1 MKRILIVDDEIEML
15 ESFKKLF
22 SHKPNFKVT
31 VINEPL
37 YAKTVIQQETYD
49 LLITDLKMKN
59 FSGLDL
65 LKLSKKFHPDFPVI
79 LISGYG
85 TIESS
90 VEAMKYGASDFIEK
104 PFTSQKLFDCIDKS
118 LKKSK
123 SKTEATPAEMKRI
136 NEETGLIYKS
146 KKMENIVEMI
156 QKIAST
162 NINVLITG
170 ESGTGKEVLARAVHK
185 LSKSN
190 SDPFVP
196 VNCGAL
202 PESLFES
209 ELFGHEK
216 GAFTGAI
223 KTKPGLL
230 EFANHGTFFLDE
242 IGEMTLPLQVK
253 LLRMLEERKIRR
265 VGGQEEI
272 DIDVRIIAASNRD
285 LQKAV
290 TEGNFREDLYYRLC
304 TFQIEVPP
312 LRERTEDIMPLA
324 NHFLQEVCRENGNNE
339 KIFSP
344 EVEEFLMEYYWP
356 GNIRELHN
364 IVGRTYFLS
373 GEQVITKNELPLPL
387 IGTIQQSDLN
397 TFQENYSNAKE
408 KMLENFEIEYLTF
421 NLKKNYGN
429 VSKTAEQCGMD
440 RRTVHRLIKKY
451 NILYKDRLARS

>member
-1 MKRILIVDDEIEML
+1 MKKILVVDDEIEML
-15 ESFKKLF
+15 DSLKKLF

-37 YAKTVIQQETYD
+37 YAKTVIQQDTYD

-59 FSGLDL
+59 FSGIDL
-65 LKLSKKFHPDFPVI
+65 LKLSKKYHPDYPVI

-85 TIESS
+85 TIETS
-90 VEAMKYGASDFIEK
+90 VEAMKYGASDFLEK
-104 PFTSQKLFDCIDKS
+104 PFTSQKLFDCIEKA
-118 LKKSK
+118 LVRTKEKTVHTKVENKKL
-123 SKTEATPAEMKRI
+123 
-136 NEETGLIYKS
+136 NELTGIIYKS
-146 KKMENIVEMI
+146 EKMGAILKMI
-156 QKIAST
+156 EKIASS

-170 ESGTGKEVLARAVHK
+170 ESGTGKEVLARAIHRS
-185 LSKSN
+185 SKSS

-202 PESLFES
+202 PENLFES
-209 ELFGHEK
+209 EIFGHER

-223 KTKPGLL
+223 RTKPGLL

-242 IGEMTLPLQVK
+242 IGEMTLSLQVK

-272 DIDVRIIAASNRD
+272 EIDVRIIAASNKD

-290 TEGNFREDLYYRLC
+290 SEGNFREDLFYRLS

-312 LRERTEDIMPLA
+312 LRERVEDILPLA
-324 NHFLQEVCRENGNNE
+324 NHFLQEVCREKGDNE
-339 KIFSP
+339 KIFSE
-344 EVEEFLMEYYWP
+344 EVEQLLKDYYWS
-356 GNIRELHN
+356 GNIRELRN

-373 GEQVITKNELPLPL
+373 NSNLITKNDLPIPISKMDEVLD
-387 IGTIQQSDLN
+387 IN
-397 TFQENYSNAKE
+397 TLENNYSNAKE
-408 KMLENFEIEYLTF
+408 KMLENFEVEYLTYH
-421 NLKKNYGN
+421 LKRNYGN

-451 NILYKDRLARS
+451 NILYKGG

>member
-1 MKRILIVDDEIEML
+1 MKKILVVDDEIEML
-15 ESFKKLF
+15 NSLEKLF
-22 SHKPNFKVT
+22 SHKPDFKVT

-37 YAKTVIQQETYD
+37 YAKTVIQQEKYD

-59 FSGLDL
+59 FSGIDL
-65 LKLSKKFHPDFPVI
+65 LKLSKKHHPEYPVI

-90 VEAMKYGASDFIEK
+90 VEAMKYGASDFLEK
-104 PFTSQKLFDCIDKS
+104 PFTSQKLFECIEKA
-118 LKKSK
+118 LIKSK
-123 SKTEATPAEMKRI
+123 NKSDRSSAEIKKI
-136 NEETGLIYKS
+136 NELTGVIYKS
-146 KKMENIVEMI
+146 DKMKNIMQMI
-156 QKIAST
+156 EKIASS

-170 ESGTGKEVLARAVHK
+170 ESGTGKEVLARAIHR

-202 PESLFES
+202 PENLFES

-216 GAFTGAI
+216 GAFTGAVR
-223 KTKPGLL
+223 TKPGLL

-242 IGEMTLPLQVK
+242 IGEMSLSLQVK

-265 VGGQEEI
+265 VGGQQEI
-272 DIDVRIIAASNRD
+272 EIDVRIIAASNKD
-285 LQKAV
+285 LKK
-290 TEGNFREDLYYRLC
+290 EISLGNFREDLYYRLS

-312 LRERTEDIMPLA
+312 LREREDDIMPLA
-324 NHFLQEVCRENGNNE
+324 NHFLEEVGREKGDGE
-339 KIFSP
+339 KVFSE
-344 EVEEFLMEYYWP
+344 EVEELLKGYCWP

-373 GEQVITKNELPLPL
+373 SGKLITKKDLPIPIAKVSEDL
-387 IGTIQQSDLN
+387 DLN
-397 TFQENYSNAKE
+397 TLEDNYSNAKE
-408 KMLENFEIEYLTF
+408 KLLVNFEVEYLTYH
-421 NLKKNYGN
+421 LKKNLGN
-429 VSKTAEQCGMD
+429 VSKTAELCGMD

-451 NILYKDRLARS
+451 GIVYKDN